1 MFELGEIGT
10 SSKVI
15 W

>member
-10 SSKVI
+10 SAKVI